1 MQIEASTRPGSPFFH
16 PSKRVNPRFPTPT
29 WSLRL
34 QPEPRGS
41 SLGVMRVEFV
51 GSGAWGGGSCRLSVP
66 LRLRRPPPKPQMR
79 SAVVSRQAVL
89 IQALGFRFCRAGS
102 WAPDSCRSLPPGP
115 PNGAAVRGDPEV
127 GIEVG
132 TKPGP
137 CETGLE
143 AKRSGLP
150 LSSERKIGDS
160 RRQENAKLP
169 VRRGPNPPPPP
180 RVPVGISSESAF
192 RACVD

>member
-1 MQIEASTRPGSPFFH
+1 MGVGPGEAAPAGWERRLCVEQ
-16 PSKRVNPRFPTPT
+16 K
-29 WSLRL
+29 WLR
-34 QPEPRGS
+34 QAGRA
-41 SLGVMRVEFV
+41 
-51 GSGAWGGGSCRLSVP
+51 GAGRGGGESLPQSDPKTKFGFKRHLSVP

-79 SAVVSRQAVL
+79 SYVVSRQAVL

-115 PNGAAVRGDPEV
+115 PNGAAVRGGPEV

-160 RRQENAKLP
+160 RRQENANLP
-169 VRRGPNPPPPP
+169 VRRGPNPPPHP

>member
-1 MQIEASTRPGSPFFH
+1 MVECG
-16 PSKRVNPRFPTPT
+16 
-29 WSLRL
+29 WSLV
-34 QPEPRGS
+34 
-41 SLGVMRVEFV
+41 GVGPGEAAL
-51 GSGAWGGGSCRLSVP
+51 SGWERQLCVAQKWLRRGGGGNPFPSRTPKLNSVSKGTFLS

-79 SAVVSRQAVL
+79 SAVVGRQAVL

-102 WAPDSCRSLPPGP
+102 WAPDSCRRLPPGP

-143 AKRSGLP
+143 AKRPGLP
-150 LSSERKIGDS
+150 LSSERKIGETAGG
-160 RRQENAKLP
+160 RRTRSSWYAGAPTRVLLRGFQSVYQVNLP
-169 VRRGPNPPPPP
+169 L
-180 RVPVGISSESAF
+180 ELA
-192 RACVD
+192 